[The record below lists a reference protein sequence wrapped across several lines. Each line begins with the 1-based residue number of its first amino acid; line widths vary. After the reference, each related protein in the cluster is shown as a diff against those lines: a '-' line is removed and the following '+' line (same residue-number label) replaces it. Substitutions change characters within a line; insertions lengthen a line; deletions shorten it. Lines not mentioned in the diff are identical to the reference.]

1 MNHLDYSYGFSGSV
15 PSEASGMMTAAPA
28 MFSPIFDVLSNLDQN
43 NIYNNPNHCYFVPE
57 FCLPS
62 LNVLAVSDL
71 HLDDLVDFI
80 NFLIRQE
87 LFHHKSLLSVTVL
100 VAV

>member
-1 MNHLDYSYGFSGSV
+1 MYSQ
-15 PSEASGMMTAAPA
+15 TLIRK
-28 MFSPIFDVLSNLDQN
+28 IFEIIL
-43 NIYNNPNHCYFVPE
+43 NHCYFVPE

-71 HLDDLVDFI
+71 HLYDLVDFI
-80 NFLIRQE
+80 NFLVRQE
-87 LFHHKSLLSVTVL
+87 LFHHQSLLSVTVL